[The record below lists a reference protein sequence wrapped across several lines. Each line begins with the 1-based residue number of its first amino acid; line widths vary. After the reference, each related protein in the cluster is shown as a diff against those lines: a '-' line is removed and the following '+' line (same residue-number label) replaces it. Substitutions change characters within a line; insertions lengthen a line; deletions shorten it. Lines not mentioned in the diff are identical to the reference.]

1 MHLVFSECSVS
12 MAAPTQGAEHY
23 TVLYS
28 LIIGASVSKPHT
40 SELNCNF
47 SHFII
52 WHMLFRIFLALY
64 FNTIAMGCM
73 QNISK
78 IFEQFGFSE
87 SQLG

>member
-1 MHLVFSECSVS
+1 MS

-47 SHFII
+47 SNII
-52 WHMLFRIFLALY
+52 VWHMLFRIFLALS
-64 FNTIAMGCM
+64 FNMIAMGCM
-73 QNISK
+73 HNISK
-78 IFEQFGFSE
+78 ISNSLV
-87 SQLG
+87 SQTAS